1 MPPSGNINKPIREL
15 IVLCNPQDRIKFV
28 SRSFTDLFGAGAA
41 DWFDKV
47 FSPGDGVHPER
58 GGAPARYR
66 TAAPLHS
73 GDTIIDWEES
83 HLPSGEHLYAGMIVP
98 DNRVRDRRDMAANAG
113 EDPKMHFL
121 ATMSHEM
128 RTPLNGIIGMTG
140 LLLDTRLDASQ
151 RSYAE
156 AVRESG
162 SALLALINDILDY
175 SKLEAGKL
183 ELEEAPFD
191 PVTLVQGVTELLSTK
206 ADDKG
211 IEIASY
217 VDPAL
222 PRRLIGDEARLR
234 QILLNLAGN
243 GVKFTDDGGVAIE
256 ASFEPRP
263 GDEIALSIAVRD
275 TGVGIPEQDQAKI
288 FDEFAQADTLQ
299 ANRQEGTGLGLAISQ
314 QLVAAMGG
322 DITLQ
327 SVPGKGSTFT
337 FTAVLKAS
345 EEAAKPVRI
354 DAHPVV
360 VATGSTT
367 LARILRLQLQSFG
380 IEKFRIATTA
390 FEALHMLEELP
401 EATLLSDLA
410 ITEAGGEP
418 LAKAA
423 GQSLVLLSPN
433 NRSAIGSLRARGF
446 DGYLIKPIR
455 QSTLMRELARTPH
468 TITETQM
475 PEKKAVKPVS
485 RKLNILLAEDNQI
498 NAVLATALIKRA
510 GHHVHVAVNGEEA
523 VEALKAGDYDMI
535 FMDMHMPEM
544 DGLEAARQIR
554 AFDDEKAQTPI
565 VALTANAMAT
575 DRQKCLGAGMDDF
588 LSKPFDPEDFHA
600 MLEKYCDGGEV
611 RAAS

>member
-1 MPPSGNINKPIREL
+1 
-15 IVLCNPQDRIKFV
+15 
-28 SRSFTDLFGAGAA
+28 
-41 DWFDKV
+41 
-47 FSPGDGVHPER
+47 
-58 GGAPARYR
+58 
-66 TAAPLHS
+66 
-73 GDTIIDWEES
+73 
-83 HLPSGEHLYAGMIVP
+83 
-98 DNRVRDRRDMAANAG
+98 
-113 EDPKMHFL
+113 
-121 ATMSHEM
+121 M

-140 LLLDTRLDASQ
+140 LLLDTHLDANQ

-162 SALLALINDILDY
+162 GALLMLINDILDY

-191 PVTLVQGVTELLSTK
+191 PVGLVQGVTELLSPK

-234 QILLNLAGN
+234 QVLLNLAGN
-243 GVKFTDDGGVAIE
+243 GVKFTDYGGVAIE

-275 TGVGIPEQDQAKI
+275 TGIGIPEEDQAKI
-288 FDEFAQADTLQ
+288 FDEFAQAENFQTH
-299 ANRQEGTGLGLAISQ
+299 RPEGTGLGLAISQ
-314 QLVAAMGG
+314 KLVAAMDG
-322 DITLQ
+322 DITLK
-327 SVPGKGSTFT
+327 SVPDKGSTFT
-337 FTAVLKAS
+337 FTTILKAS
-345 EEAAKPVRI
+345 EKAVEPARI

-380 IEKFRIATTA
+380 VEKYRIATTA
-390 FEALHMLEELP
+390 FEALHMLQELP

-423 GQSLVLLSPN
+423 GQSLVLLSQN
-433 NRSAIGSLRARGF
+433 NRSSIDALRARGF

-455 QSTLMRELARTPH
+455 QATLMRELARKPH
-468 TITETQM
+468 TTTENKM
-475 PEKKAVKPVS
+475 PEKKAVKPLS

-523 VEALKAGDYDMI
+523 VEAVKSDDYDMI

-544 DGLEAARQIR
+544 DGLEAAREIR
-554 AFDDEKAQTPI
+554 GFDNEKAQIPI

-588 LSKPFDPEDFHA
+588 LSKPFDPENLHA
-600 MLEKYCDGGEV
+600 MLAKYCDGGEV